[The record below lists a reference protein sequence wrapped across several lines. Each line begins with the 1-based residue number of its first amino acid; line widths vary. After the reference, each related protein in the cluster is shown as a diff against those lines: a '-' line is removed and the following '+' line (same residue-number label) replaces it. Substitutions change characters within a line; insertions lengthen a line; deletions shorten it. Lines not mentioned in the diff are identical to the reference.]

1 MLVIQYEGECEN
13 YIKLKTSSLTL
24 LLPIML
30 NRINKT
36 MNDSDEVLRWVHQ
49 KYGMSQI
56 IRKFHPIEK
65 CILPC
70 CYQLCLT
77 ELTKQLMRVMKYEG
91 DCTENME
98 WVELYENTS
107 DRKKTDL
114 TLLLLM
120 MFDLM
125 DETMND
131 SDEMWRWVHYKYGMI
146 RNVKKLNSTGWGTA
160 LTLLLP
166 MMLNW
171 IHETINESGAV
182 WRLVHLKYGMS
193 RLIQKF
199 HWIIKK
205 CSYIAVTDNVI

>member
-1 MLVIQYEGECEN
+1 MSASKIWNESN
-13 YIKLKTSSLTL
+13 HTKISSDRKIYLTL
-24 LLPIML
+24 LLPIMFDG
-30 NRINKT
+30 INKT
-36 MNDSDEVLRWVHQ
+36 VNESDEVWRLLHR
-49 KYGMSQI
+49 KYGMSRI
-56 IRKFHPIEK
+56 VRKYIRP
-65 CILPC
+65 
-70 CYQLCLT
+70 
-77 ELTKQLMRVMKYEG
+77 
-91 DCTENME
+91 
-98 WVELYENTS
+98 
-107 DRKKTDL
+107 KKTDL

-146 RNVKKLNSTGWGTA
+146 RNVKQLNSTGWGTA

-171 IHETINESGAV
+171 IHETINESDAA